1 MNVTYN
7 VDSEAPVDDPRPTDR
22 ATVHVLRFALVPV
35 GIILWAI
42 GVAQTNTGDLGAY
55 GLPAA
60 LSYAFYLGLGLLIVS
75 IGIELARAELSE
87 WRLGLHAAVL
97 VWMLYGT
104 GAVVYSE
111 GRYAWLY
118 KTVGVVQYV
127 GAHGSLNRSI
137 DIYQNWPGFFALAA
151 WFDKVAG
158 VSTPL
163 DYAKWVQ
170 VVVEL
175 AALPLLYTIY
185 RAFGLSVR
193 QRWIGLLLYSAANWI
208 GQDYFSPQALGTL
221 LSLGIMAL
229 AARWLFAGNFSSGAD
244 SEANRLR
251 MVLPAATAL
260 FFLYFVLTISHE
272 ISPYI
277 VTIQLCALAI
287 TGTIRPRWIALATG
301 AIAII
306 YLAPNFTFVNS
317 HYGLLASIGDFF
329 QNIEPPSASSG
340 YSIPYPESHRIIGD
354 CSELLSIGM
363 WILALIGAWLRRK
376 SLRTVIA
383 LLLLAFSPIA
393 VLVAGAYGNEG
404 ILRVYLFSLPWSAAL
419 AASALAPLKSLTD
432 NRNRASIPYSSR
444 RPAALLSSFDR
455 STLRAPLAIAIVAA
469 MFLVAFYGDD
479 ASNVMPS
486 SEVTTITNVL
496 EHAQPGPVFAAVDN
510 APLFDTARYNQFGEF
525 PFLDTNPIAPGVA
538 AELARTAAH
547 LAPGGQAYVVVA
559 PSMIAYSQAYSV
571 TTQGN
576 FNVLLSALAR
586 SPYWKL
592 IASDEGTVIYDLTAA
607 GIQIPTYG
615 PYFNSAFLAV
625 P

>member
-1 MNVTYN
+1 MNVTHN
-7 VDSEAPVDDPRPTDR
+7 VYGEAPVDDPRPTDG
-22 ATVHVLRFALVPV
+22 AVVQVLRFALVPV
-35 GIILWAI
+35 SIILWAI
-42 GVAQTNTGDLGAY
+42 GVSQANIGDLGPY

-75 IGIELARAELSE
+75 IGIELARSELSE
-87 WRLGLHAAVL
+87 WRLGLHAVVL
-97 VWMLYGT
+97 AWMLYGT
-104 GAVVYSE
+104 AAVVYSE

-118 KTVGVVQYV
+118 KTIGVVQYV
-127 GAHGSLNRSI
+127 GAHGSLDRNI

-158 VSTPL
+158 VASPI

-175 AALPLLYTIY
+175 AAFPLLYTIY
-185 RAFGLSVR
+185 RSFGLSVR
-193 QRWIGLLLYSAANWI
+193 QRWIGLMLYSAANWI

-229 AARWLFAGNFSSGAD
+229 AARWLFAGNFSSSSE
-244 SEANRLR
+244 SEAKRLR
-251 MVLPAATAL
+251 IVQPAAAAL
-260 FFLYFVLTISHE
+260 LFLYFVLTFSHE

-277 VTIQLCALAI
+277 LTIQLCALAI
-287 TGTIRPRWIALATG
+287 TGTIRPRWIAPATG

-317 HYGLLASIGDFF
+317 HYGLIASIGDFF
-329 QNIEPPSASSG
+329 QNIQPPSASSG
-340 YSIPYPESHRIIGD
+340 VTIPYPESHRIIGD
-354 CSELLSIGM
+354 SSELLSIGM
-363 WILALIGAWLRRK
+363 WILALAGAWLRRK

-383 LLLLAFSPIA
+383 LVLLAFSPIA
-393 VLVAGAYGNEG
+393 VLVGGAYGNEG

-432 NRNRASIPYSSR
+432 NRNRATLHDSAL
-444 RPAALLSSFDR
+444 RPALLNSFDR
-455 STLRAPLAIAIVAA
+455 STLRAPLVIAVVAA
-469 MFLVAFYGDD
+469 LFLVAFYGDD

-510 APLFDTARYNQFGEF
+510 APLFDTVQYNQFGEV
-525 PFLDTNPIAPGVA
+525 PFLDTSPISSDIDAK
-538 AELARTAAH
+538 LARTAAH
-547 LAPGGQAYVVVA
+547 LAPGRQAYVVVA

-571 TTQGN
+571 TSVRN
-576 FNVLLSALAR
+576 FNVLLSSLAR

-615 PYFNSAFLAV
+615 PYYNDAFLAV

>member
-7 VDSEAPVDDPRPTDR
+7 VYSEAPVDDPRPADGSI
-22 ATVHVLRFALVPV
+22 VLVMRLALVPV
-35 GIILWAI
+35 SIILWAM
-42 GVAQTNTGDLGAY
+42 GVAQANISDLGPY

-60 LSYAFYLGLGLLIVS
+60 LPYAFYLGIGLLIVS

-87 WRLGLHAAVL
+87 WRLGLHAVVL
-97 VWMLYGT
+97 AWMLYGT
-104 GAVVYSE
+104 AAVVYSE
-111 GRYAWLY
+111 GRYSWLY

-127 GAHGSLNRSI
+127 GAHGSLNRNI

-158 VSTPL
+158 VATPI

-170 VVVEL
+170 VIIEL

-185 RAFGLSVR
+185 RSFGLSVR
-193 QRWIGLLLYSAANWI
+193 QRWIGLFLYSAGNWI

-229 AARWLFAGNFSSGAD
+229 AARWLFAGNFSSGPQPEGA
-244 SEANRLR
+244 RLR
-251 MVLPAATAL
+251 IVLPAATAL
-260 FFLYFVLTISHE
+260 LFLYFVLTFSHE

-277 VTIQLCALAI
+277 ITIQLAALAL
-287 TGTIRPRWIALATG
+287 TGTMRPRWIALATA

-317 HYGLLASIGDFF
+317 RYGILASIGEFF
-329 QNIEPPSASSG
+329 QNIEPPSAASA
-340 YSIPYPESHRIIGD
+340 YTIPYPESHRVIGD
-354 CSELLSIGM
+354 CSELLSLGM
-363 WILALIGAWLRRK
+363 WALALAGAWLRRK
-376 SLRTVIA
+376 SLRTVIT

-419 AASALAPLKSLTD
+419 AASVLAPLNSLTGK
-432 NRNRASIPYSSR
+432 RSRASLSASAL
-444 RPAALLSSFDR
+444 RPSLLSSFDR
-455 STLRAPLAIAIVAA
+455 STLRAPVVIAIITAL
-469 MFLVAFYGDD
+469 FLVAFYGDD
-479 ASNVMPS
+479 TSNVMPA
-486 SEVTTITNVL
+486 SEVTTITNTL
-496 EHAQPGPVFAAVDN
+496 EHVPPGPVFAAVDN
-510 APLFDTARYNQFGEF
+510 APLFDTAQYNKFGEV
-525 PFLDTNPIAPGVA
+525 PFLDPTPISSDIDAK
-538 AELARTAAH
+538 LARTAAH
-547 LAPGGQAYVVVA
+547 LAPGKQAYVVVA
-559 PSMIAYSQAYSV
+559 PSMISYSQAYSA
-571 TTQGN
+571 TSLRN
-576 FNVLLSALAR
+576 FNVLLSSLAR

-615 PYFNSAFLAV
+615 PYFDNAFLSV

>member
-1 MNVTYN
+1 MNVTHN
-7 VDSEAPVDDPRPTDR
+7 VYSEAPVDDPRPVDG
-22 ATVHVLRFALVPV
+22 AVVSVLRFALVPV
-35 GIILWAI
+35 SIILWAI
-42 GVAQTNTGDLGAY
+42 GISQANIGDLGPY

-60 LSYAFYLGLGLLIVS
+60 LSYTFYLGLGLLIVS
-75 IGIELARAELSE
+75 IGIELARSELSE
-87 WRLGLHAAVL
+87 RRLALHAVVL
-97 VWMLYGT
+97 TCMLYGT
-104 GAVVYSE
+104 AAVVYSE
-111 GRYAWLY
+111 GRYSWLY
-118 KTVGVVQYV
+118 KTIGVVQYV
-127 GAHGSLNRSI
+127 GAHGSLDRNI

-158 VSTPL
+158 VASPI

-170 VVVEL
+170 VTVEL

-185 RAFGLSVR
+185 RSFGLSVR
-193 QRWIGLLLYSAANWI
+193 QRWIGLMLYSAGNWI

-229 AARWLFAGNFSSGAD
+229 AARWLFAGNFSSSAE
-244 SEANRLR
+244 SEAKRLR
-251 MVLPAATAL
+251 TVLPAAAAL
-260 FFLYFVLTISHE
+260 LFLYFVLTFSHE

-277 VTIQLCALAI
+277 LTIQLCALAI
-287 TGTIRPRWIALATG
+287 TGTMRPRWIALATA
-301 AIAII
+301 AIAIT

-317 HYGLLASIGDFF
+317 HYGLIASIGDFF
-329 QNIEPPSASSG
+329 QNIQPPSASSG
-340 YSIPYPESHRIIGD
+340 VTIPYPESHRIIGD

-363 WILALIGAWLRRK
+363 WILALVGAWLRRK

-432 NRNRASIPYSSR
+432 NRHRATLHD
-444 RPAALLSSFDR
+444 PARGTALLNSFDR
-455 STLRAPLAIAIVAA
+455 NTLRAPLVIAVVAA
-469 MFLVAFYGDD
+469 LFIVAFYGDD

-486 SEVTTITNVL
+486 SEVSTITDVFD
-496 EHAQPGPVFAAVDN
+496 HAQPGPVFAAVDN
-510 APLFDTARYNQFGEF
+510 APLFDTAQYNQFGEV
-525 PFLDTNPIAPGVA
+525 PFLDTTPVPSDID

-547 LAPGGQAYVVVA
+547 LAPGRQAYVVVA

-571 TTQGN
+571 STVGN
-576 FNVLLSALAR
+576 FNVLLSSLAR

-615 PYFNSAFLAV
+615 PYYNSAFLAV

>member
-7 VDSEAPVDDPRPTDR
+7 VYSEAPVDDPRPADS
-22 ATVHVLRFALVPV
+22 AIVLVLRLALVPV
-35 GIILWAI
+35 SIILWAT
-42 GVAQTNTGDLGAY
+42 GVAQANISDLGPY

-60 LSYAFYLGLGLLIVS
+60 LPYAFYAGLGLLIVS

-87 WRLGLHAAVL
+87 WRLGLHAVVL
-97 VWMLYGT
+97 AWMLYGT
-104 GAVVYSE
+104 AAVVYSE
-111 GRYAWLY
+111 GRYSWLY

-127 GAHGSLNRSI
+127 GAHGSLNRNI

-158 VSTPL
+158 VATPI

-170 VVVEL
+170 VVIEL

-185 RAFGLSVR
+185 RSFGLSVR
-193 QRWIGLLLYSAANWI
+193 QRWIALFLYSAGNWI

-229 AARWLFAGNFSSGAD
+229 AARWLFAGNFTSGPQ
-244 SEANRLR
+244 SEAARLR
-251 MVLPAATAL
+251 IVLPAATAL
-260 FFLYFVLTISHE
+260 LFLYFVLTFSHE

-287 TGTIRPRWIALATG
+287 TGTMRPRWIALATA
-301 AIAII
+301 AIAFI

-317 HYGLLASIGDFF
+317 RYGILASIGEFF
-329 QNIEPPSASSG
+329 QNIEPPSSSSG
-340 YSIPYPESHRIIGD
+340 YAIPYPASHRIIGD
-354 CSELLSIGM
+354 CSELLSVGM
-363 WILALIGAWLRRK
+363 WILALTGAWLRRK

-419 AASALAPLKSLTD
+419 AASALAPLKSLTGK
-432 NRNRASIPYSSR
+432 
-444 RPAALLSSFDR
+444 RPLSTSALRPALLSSFDR
-455 STLRAPLAIAIVAA
+455 STLRAPVVIAIVTAL
-469 MFLVAFYGDD
+469 FLVAFYGDD
-479 ASNVMPS
+479 ASNVMTAP
-486 SEVTTITNVL
+486 EVTTITSVL
-496 EHAQPGPVFAAVDN
+496 EHVPPGPVFAAVDN
-510 APLFDTARYNQFGEF
+510 APLFDTSQYDQFGEV
-525 PFLDTNPIAPGVA
+525 PFLDTSPISPDIDAK
-538 AELARTAAH
+538 LARTAAH
-547 LAPGGQAYVVVA
+547 LTPGKQAYVVVT

-571 TTQGN
+571 TSLRN
-576 FNVLLSALAR
+576 FNVLLSSLAR

-615 PYFNSAFLAV
+615 PYFDNAFLSV